1 MSQLDELMAEVAATQ
16 RAELERLQLE
26 SEIVRR
32 LSAPGS
38 GRRQAAAPARAS
50 FFARP
55 LGLVL
60 GSAAVAAVVA
70 ALWMHGDG
78 QRADAPATPAPGLAF
93 HVDGVGRPGQAGDL
107 LEAGAGHT
115 LAATFS
121 DGSEVVVAAGTRARV
136 VTLDPRGAS
145 IALERGRLDVHVVH
159 RAETRW
165 RVTTGAYQ
173 VRVTGTRFAVI
184 APAGDDALVVRMT
197 EGSVEVSG
205 PGGVTSVRAGEEL
218 HAGPTGFTVAAPS
231 TPAATAPAISPAS
244 APSSVEATRASAPPR
259 DWRALA
265 KRARYEESL
274 AAAVAGNF
282 GAACGELSAAD
293 VMLLG
298 DVARLAGDVSRAE
311 QAYGRALNR
320 FPRLDRPAFALGL
333 LAFEGRHDYKAA
345 AAWFSRY
352 LREHPSGPLATEA
365 SGRLIEALQQ
375 DGEATRARAAA
386 ATYLRQHPDGAHAAL
401 ARSLVGS

>member
-1 MSQLDELMAEVAATQ
+1 MTQLDELMAEVAATQ
-16 RAELERLQLE
+16 RAELERLHLE
-26 SEIVRR
+26 AEIIRR
-32 LSAPGS
+32 LNAPAD
-38 GRRQAAAPARAS
+38 GRRKPAASARAS

-60 GSAAVAAVVA
+60 GSAAVAVVTVVGA
-70 ALWMHGDG
+70 ALWM
-78 QRADAPATPAPGLAF
+78 RAGAPRDSAPVASSTAGLAF
-93 HVDGVGRPGQAGDL
+93 VVDGASAGRAGDL
-107 LEAGAGHT
+107 LEASAGHP

-121 DGSEVVVAAGTRARV
+121 DGSELVLAAGARARV

-165 RVTTGAYQ
+165 RVTAGAYQ

-184 APAGDDALVVRMT
+184 APAGDDTLVVRMT

-205 PGGVTSVRAGEEL
+205 PGGVTSARAGDEL
-218 HAGPTGFTVAAPS
+218 HAGPTGFTFGAPEAPVAPV
-231 TPAATAPAISPAS
+231 APAP
-244 APSSVEATRASAPPR
+244 SVEAPRASVAPR

-265 KRARYEESL
+265 KRARYDESL

-282 GAACGELSAAD
+282 GAACAELSAAD

-298 DVARLAGDVSRAE
+298 DVARLAGDVPRAE
-311 QAYGRALNR
+311 QAYGRALTR
-320 FPRLDRPAFALGL
+320 FPKLDRPTFALGV
-333 LAFEGRHDYKAA
+333 LAFEGRHDYRGAA
-345 AAWFSRY
+345 TWFSRY

-375 DGEATRARAAA
+375 AGELARARAAA

-401 ARSLVGS
+401 ARSLVGP